1 MKAVSLMLKVFF
13 SQEITAI
20 EARNIITNLRETE
33 KCKHH
38 ITGAKE
44 MQLCMYLL
52 YNGDQLV

>member
-20 EARNIITNLRETE
+20 EASNIIANMCKTG

-44 MQLCMYLL
+44 MHLCMYLL
-52 YNGDQLV
+52 YNGDQLF